1 MLFTYEA
8 VDATGAQKN
17 GSIDAVN
24 VDIAISSLQR
34 RGLVLTTIHAAD
46 AGSSSSFLSK
56 NISFFDRVSNKDVVI
71 LSRQLST
78 LFEAQVS
85 ALRIFRLLGAE
96 TENHVLGA
104 KLTTIADDLQ
114 AGSSISA
121 ALAKHSKIFSEF
133 YVSMVKAGEESGKL
147 DETFQYLAD
156 YLDRTY
162 ELTSKVKGALIY
174 PAFVV
179 VTFITVMILM
189 FTMVIPKISGI
200 LTDSGAEIP
209 SYTKVILGISNF
221 LVQYGFIILGVVVIA
236 GFFLVRYVR
245 TPTGKD
251 AFDRFK
257 LHLPYISSLYRKLYL
272 SRLADNMTTMLMSGI
287 PMVRSLEL
295 TSNVIN
301 NTVYRNLLTAAVDSV
316 KGGKTLSE
324 SLSDDPDAI
333 PGIMTQ
339 MMKVGE
345 ESGELGN
352 ILKTVAKFYSRE
364 VATAVDSLVSLIEPL
379 MIVFLGG
386 GVAVLLA
393 SVLVPI
399 YNIASS
405 Q

>member
-1 MLFTYEA
+1 MLFNYEA
-8 VDATGAQKN
+8 IDATGAKKS

-34 RGLVLTTIHAAD
+34 RGLVLTNIKE
-46 AGSSSSFLSK
+46 AGAPEGILAM
-56 NISFFDRVSNKDVVI
+56 NITWFDRVSTKDVVI

-96 TENHVLGA
+96 SEKSILSK
-104 KLTTIADDLQ
+104 KLTEIADDLQ

-121 ALAKHSKIFSEF
+121 ALAKHPKVFDDF

-147 DETFQYLAD
+147 DDTFLYLAD

-179 VTFITVMILM
+179 VTFIAVMILM

-200 LTDSGAEIP
+200 LVESGVEIP
-209 SYTKVILGISNF
+209 VYTRVILGISNF
-221 LVQYGFIILGVVVIA
+221 LVQYGFVILGVLMVV
-236 GFFLVRYVR
+236 GFIIFRFVS
-245 TPTGKD
+245 TPVGKM

-257 LHLPYISSLYRKLYL
+257 LGVPYLSGLYRKLYL
-272 SRLADNMTTMLMSGI
+272 ARMADNMATMLGSGI
-287 PMVRSLEL
+287 PMTRSLEL

-301 NTVYRNLLTAAVDSV
+301 NSVYKELLGSSVEAV

-324 SLSDDPDAI
+324 ALSVDNQAI
-333 PGIMTQ
+333 PGIMVQ

-364 VATAVDSLVSLIEPL
+364 VTTAVDSLVSLIEPL
-379 MIVFLGG
+379 MIVLLGG
-386 GVAVLLA
+386 GVATLLA
-393 SVLVPI
+393 SVLIPI
-399 YNIASS
+399 YNIASA

>member
-1 MLFTYEA
+1 MLFNYEA
-8 VDATGAQKN
+8 VDQTGAKKA
-17 GSIDAVN
+17 GSIDAIN

-34 RGLVLTTIHAAD
+34 RGMVVTNIVEAD
-46 AGSSSSFLSK
+46 AGGGLFSK
-56 NISFFDRVSNKDVVI
+56 NISFFDRVSTKDVVI

-85 ALRIFRLLGAE
+85 ALRIFRLLSAE
-96 TENHVLGA
+96 TENAFLGR
-104 KLTTIADDLQ
+104 KLTEIADDIQ
-114 AGSSISA
+114 GGSSIST
-121 ALAKHSKIFSEF
+121 ALSKHPKVFSGF

-147 DETFQYLAD
+147 DETFLYLAD
-156 YLDRTY
+156 YMDRSY
-162 ELTSKVKGALIY
+162 ELSSKVKGALVY
-174 PAFVV
+174 PAFII

-189 FTMVIPKISGI
+189 FTMVIPKISTI

-209 SYTKVILGISNF
+209 IYTKIIMGISNF
-221 LVQYGFIILGVVVIA
+221 LVSYGFVLLAGLVVGA
-236 GFFLVRYVR
+236 FFLVKYIR
-245 TPTGKD
+245 TPVGKYSYD
-251 AFDRFK
+251 K
-257 LHLPYISSLYRKLYL
+257 LKLTVPYISTLFRKLYL
-272 SRLADNMTTMLMSGI
+272 ARLSDNLSTMLSSGI
-287 PMVRSLEL
+287 AMVRALEL

-301 NTVYRNLLTAAVDSV
+301 NEVYKNVLGQAVDAV

-324 SLSDDPDAI
+324 SLSVDPNII

-352 ILKTVAKFYSRE
+352 ILKTVAKFYTRE
-364 VATAVDSLVSLIEPL
+364 VTTAIDSIVSLIEPA
-379 MIVFLGG
+379 MIILLGG

-393 SVLVPI
+393 AVLIPI